1 MSLDEEAKLFNIDSM
16 ELCKVLVDAIKLVK
30 ENVISKMNHFTDTA
44 KLAEKKRE

>member
-16 ELCKVLVDAIKLVK
+16 ELCKILVDAIKLVK

-44 KLAEKKRE
+44 TLPEKKRE